1 MGQCTATSKRTGER
15 CRRRASKG
23 KSVCRVHGADSPGAP
38 KGNKNAMK
46 SGAYETIVRE
56 TLFEDEQ
63 EFAESVSLDPV
74 ETLKEQIRMLRVKE
88 LRLARRMKQAMQA
101 EKEAGQDDGNGKKK
115 PGTVLLS
122 VSTVQSQ
129 NFQGETSKSVTS
141 QSETHAMHYL
151 RLEAAHTMTLDQI
164 RKAMMNLAQM
174 EAEKDENDVLP
185 ASISVHIVDGRR
197 RHDDSDMPDAE

>member
-23 KSVCRVHGADSPGAP
+23 KTVCRVHGADSPGAP

-63 EFAESVSLDPV
+63 AFAESVSLDPV
-74 ETLKEQIRMLRVKE
+74 ATLKEQIRMLRVKE
-88 LRLARRMKQAMQA
+88 LRLSRRIKQAIQA
-101 EKEAGQDDGNGKKK
+101 EKEAGQNDGNGKKK

-174 EAEKDENDVLP
+174 GAGFSGYSGKLSAFCRHVVG
-185 ASISVHIVDGRR
+185 AGRR
-197 RHDDSDMPDAE
+197 TKRQGE